1 MNEFYPTGLTGSQES
16 NDFRIH
22 ERHFCHVQNKPEPIV
37 LELLFQ
43 FPKVLRLK
51 VTNQTNRGGT
61 ALRNLFDL
69 QFPLAPIR
77 NFTLALSNWFAIANL

>member
-22 ERHFCHVQNKPEPIV
+22 ERHFCKVQNKPEPIV

-51 VTNQTNRGGT
+51 VTNQPNRGGP
-61 ALRNLFDL
+61 AL
-69 QFPLAPIR
+69 
-77 NFTLALSNWFAIANL
+77 